1 MPEKPR
7 VKAPAKR
14 TTVDPEA
21 SARKRRILF
30 IVGGAGIALIAVVAL
45 VGLLGFG
52 GGGVDEESVR
62 ADLVAGSC
70 TLQAVAAQSGAHSLT
85 ADQTSD
91 WNTDPPTNGPHYGG
105 NSATG
110 DAGTVIWGAYTEPL
124 QLARVVHNLEHGG
137 VYMFYGDEVPESVVE
152 QLRTFYDRHKN
163 GTLLAPYP
171 KLGDKV
177 ALGAW
182 VAEGGEA
189 KGYLAKCTKFDE
201 AAFSAF
207 FSGFQF
213 KGPERF
219 SASSLLPGG
228 N

>member
-14 TTVDPEA
+14 TIADPEA
-21 SARKRRILF
+21 SARKRRMLF
-30 IVGGAGIALIAVVAL
+30 IVGVAGVALIAVVAL

-52 GGGVDEESVR
+52 GGGADEESVR
-62 ADLVAGSC
+62 KDLVAAGC
-70 TLQAVAAQSGAHSLT
+70 TLQAVNAQAGTHALT
-85 ADQTSD
+85 ADETAH

-137 VYMFYGDEVPESVVE
+137 LYIFYGDEVPDSVVE
-152 QLRTFYDRHKN
+152 QLRVFYDKHEN
-163 GTLLAPYP
+163 GTLLAPLP
-171 KLGDKV
+171 RLGDQI
-177 ALGAW
+177 ALGVW
-182 VAEGGEA
+182 VAEGAEA
-189 KGYLAKCTKFDE
+189 KGYLAKCKAFDE
-201 AAFSAF
+201 KAFSAF
-207 FSGFQF
+207 FEGFQF

-219 SASSLLPGG
+219 PASSLLPGG
-228 N
+228 S